1 MSTDT
6 AGDQGQVYHTN
17 QVHYLAKTITYLDD
31 GKTVTVGYL
40 PPGAVV
46 LPGISGIAVNVVF
59 NGGATNTCD
68 VGIVGNTTKYSSAL
82 ALGTLGWI
90 ESDVI
95 TEASAS
101 RLSTSAAEQVI
112 ATVIST
118 ANASTG
124 SATVIVAYVMPSE
137 FM

>member
-1 MSTDT
+1 MATDT
-6 AGDQGQVYHTN
+6 AGNQGQTYVQN
-17 QVHYLAKTITYLDD
+17 MVHYLAKTITYADD

-46 LPGISGIAVNVVF
+46 IPGISGVAVNVVF

-68 VGIVGNTTKYSSAL
+68 VGIEGSTTKYSSAL

-90 ESDVI
+90 ESDVL
-95 TEASAS
+95 TEAAAS
-101 RLSTSAAEQVI
+101 RLDETAGVKVI

-118 ANASTG
+118 AGATTG
-124 SATVIVAYVMPSE
+124 SATVILAYVVPE
-137 FM
+137 DAR